1 MSKLYTAQEEI
12 EQASLKSYKGKLY
25 SVADLKTLEED
36 KSYTKLER
44 LEFLSPIWTNE
55 QLFGKE
61 EWTALNKS
69 SMFVKDCTKL
79 VYIYIDLRVPTPIY
93 TIGGADFSHAIWYV
107 GQGTL
112 GRSFSHTQISTD
124 DEDYDDEGIITVS
137 KDSLLTQYTLDYT
150 KKDEPYAILF
160 PCVGVN
166 TDLARIIEANLIYVM
181 RNLQHYTRGIP
192 QLALTRPILNQRQEK
207 AHLGEVFTKTGKLV
221 NQSS

>member
-12 EQASLKSYKGKLY
+12 EQASTKNYNGKLY
-25 SVADLKTLEED
+25 SVSDLKTIEED

-44 LEFLSPIWTNE
+44 LAFLSPIWTNE

-61 EWTALNKS
+61 EWGNLQKS

-79 VYIYIDLRVPTPIY
+79 VYMYIDLRVPTPPY
-93 TIGGADFSHAIWYV
+93 TIGGAEFSHAIWYI

-112 GRSFSHTQISTD
+112 GRSFNHTQVGTD

-137 KDSLLTQYTLDYT
+137 KDSLLTQYTIDYT
-150 KKDEPYAILF
+150 RKDDPFAIIF

-166 TDLARIIEANLIYVM
+166 TDLARIVEANLIYVM

-192 QLALTRPILNQRQEK
+192 QLAFTRPILNQRQEK
-207 AHLGEVFTKTGKLV
+207 AHLGEVFTKVGKLV
-221 NQSS
+221 N

>member
-1 MSKLYTAQEEI
+1 MSKLTAQEEI
-12 EQASLKSYKGKLY
+12 ENASLKSYKGKLY
-25 SVADLKTLEED
+25 SVADLKLLEED

-61 EWTALNKS
+61 EWGNLQKS

-79 VYIYIDLRVPTPIY
+79 VYIYIDLRVPTPVY
-93 TIGGADFSHAIWYV
+93 SIGGEDFSHAMWYI

-112 GRSFSHTQISTD
+112 GRSFNHTQISTD
-124 DEDYDDEGIITVS
+124 EDDYGDDDSITVS
-137 KDSLLTQYTLDYT
+137 KDSLLTQYTIDYD
-150 KKDEPYAILF
+150 KKDHPYAILF

-166 TDLARIIEANLIYVM
+166 TDLARIVEANLIYVM

-192 QLALTRPILNQRQEK
+192 QLSFTRPILNQRQEK
-207 AHLGEVFTKTGKLV
+207 AHLGEVFTKVGKLV
-221 NQSS
+221 N